1 MNHVTRTRKPGLGWV
16 SLLVVLLLVLA
27 ACDGAG
33 EEGMGGTGV
42 GDDDTDA
49 ETDTDADT
57 GDDGD
62 AAAPE
67 GDPLKIGMATSLSGA
82 IALFGVANQNGA
94 QLAVDE
100 LNNQGGVLGR
110 PVELIV
116 RDDQARPEEGVSQV
130 RDLILTEEVDVVLG
144 PVSSGVALA
153 INEVTGERGVP
164 FIVHTSNTD
173 ALMLEEFNEYMI
185 SVVPNTGMEARAQGV
200 DLADSEYT
208 QWATIAPD
216 YEFGQNQTRTFVE
229 TIQENNDQVEIV
241 QQQFPEL
248 GETDF
253 QPFITSILGANPE
266 AVYSPLFASDLVT
279 FTRQAA
285 DLGFFDQTYFTALY
299 ETDALSELGDE
310 FDLSGIRAYSRC
322 PFTIDTPEMTDFVER
337 YQEEHGRVPS
347 DWACMAYDAV
357 KLWAQIVEENGSEDP
372 EEFIATVEDFEFTS
386 LRGETYIRGVDH
398 QAAVASYIGELVLDE
413 ELGFYVYDNLQEVP
427 AEDIWLSEEEVLE
440 RRGD

>member
-1 MNHVTRTRKPGLGWV
+1 MKHATRTRRPGIGWV
-16 SLLVVLLLVLA
+16 SLLVVLLLTLA
-27 ACDGAG
+27 ACNGGAG
-33 EEGMGGTGV
+33 EEGLGGTTP
-42 GDDDTDA
+42 GDDDGAD
-49 ETDTDADT
+49 TDTDT
-57 GDDGD
+57 DGD

-67 GDPLKIGMATSLSGA
+67 GEPLKIGMATTLSGA

-100 LNNQGGVLGR
+100 LNANGGVLGR

-116 RDDQARPEEGVSQV
+116 RDDQARPEEGVSQA
-130 RDLILTEEVDVVLG
+130 RDLILTEEVDMLLG

-173 ALMLEEFNEYMI
+173 ALMIEEFNEYMV

-216 YEFGQNQTRTFVE
+216 YEFGQNQTRSFVE
-229 TIQENNDQVEIV
+229 TIQENNDQVEII

-285 DLGFFDQTYFTALY
+285 DLGFFDQVYFTALY

-322 PFTIDTPEMTDFVER
+322 PFTIDTPQMTDFVER
-337 YQEEHGRVPS
+337 YNEEHGRVPS

-357 KLWAQIVEENGSEDP
+357 KLWAQVVEENGSEDP
-372 EEFIATVEDFEFTS
+372 EEFVAAVEDFEFTS

-427 AEDIWLSEEEVLE
+427 AEDIWLSEEEITE
-440 RRGD
+440 RRGE